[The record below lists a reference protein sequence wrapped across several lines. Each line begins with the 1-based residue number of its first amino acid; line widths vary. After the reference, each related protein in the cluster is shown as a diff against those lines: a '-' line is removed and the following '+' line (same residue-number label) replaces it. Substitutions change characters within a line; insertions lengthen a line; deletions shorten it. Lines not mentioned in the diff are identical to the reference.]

1 MTTAAPPVLKAT
13 RENTVKGEEMFLN
26 DVKQVVAC
34 MAASVN
40 NVLKV
45 SVPFPRPLM
54 CLTSFTSPQV
64 RPWFPR

>member
-1 MTTAAPPVLKAT
+1 MTTAALPVLKAT

-26 DVKQVVAC
+26 DVKQVVTY

-45 SVPFPRPLM
+45 SMAFSRP
-54 CLTSFTSPQV
+54 SAVFHV
-64 RPWFPR
+64 RRIKSISSNLGL